1 MAFLNKTM
9 LQRLSDEAT
18 IERHPMLAKG
28 DVPLNVREAYFQGC
42 VLATLLDD
50 GEISAEEQRALTVL
64 GKSLQLTEKEI
75 TESLSIV
82 RTLDSDVSKE
92 SFVREVFGL
101 LAGETYPKF
110 FMKDFERLMLIG
122 GAMTDEKSEYLDF
135 FGSSLCG
142 RKDWRAACEIE
153 RLHTQVTG
161 LAGVL
166 SESIRSMFSSTS
178 HSEGESASQTVTSAN
193 SGHQI
198 LADKCVGCGCCK
210 DACPADAISEG
221 MPYSIDPDKCVN
233 CGSCA
238 AQCPSDAIVMQ

>member
-1 MAFLNKTM
+1 MAFLNKSM

-18 IERHPMLAKG
+18 IERHPMLEKG

-50 GEISAEEQRALTVL
+50 GEISAEEQRALMVL
-64 GKSLQLTEKEI
+64 GKSLQLAEKEI
-75 TESLSIV
+75 TESLSVV
-82 RTLDSDVSKE
+82 RALDSDESKE

-101 LAGETYPKF
+101 LAGESYPKF
-110 FMKDFERLMLIG
+110 FMKDFEKLMLIG
-122 GAMTDEKSEYLDF
+122 GAMSAEKSEYLDF

-166 SESIRSMFSSTS
+166 SEGIRSMFSSTS

-221 MPYSIDPDKCVN
+221 APYRIDPDKCVN
-233 CGSCA
+233 CGACV
-238 AQCPSDAIVMQ
+238 AQCPNEAIVMP